1 MVAGA
6 VSSTMSSLLTTP
18 IDVVKTRLATG
29 VLPAGSPVVSS
40 ILQIART
47 EGVLGLYAG
56 VGERL
61 LWSALFGGIG
71 FTCFER
77 SKKILGIPEIDLK

>member
-6 VSSTMSSLLTTP
+6 TASTMSSLLTTP

-29 VLPAGSPVVSS
+29 LLPAGSPVIAS
-40 ILQIART
+40 IVQIARN
-47 EGVLGLYAG
+47 EGVIGLYAG

-77 SKKILGIPEIDLK
+77 SKRLLGIPEVAV